1 MGALNTVG
9 GRLMLARKNKGW
21 TQPELLEQLRLQ
33 HGQTV
38 TQSHWSRVECN
49 ERGVSLQLLIA
60 VADLLG
66 VSLDYLT
73 GRKAKRLEHET
84 EVEYAA

>member
-1 MGALNTVG
+1 MNILNTVG
-9 GRLMLARKNKGW
+9 GRLMIARKSKGW
-21 TQPELLEQLRLQ
+21 TQPELLDQLKRRY
-33 HGQTV
+33 GYSV

-49 ERGVSLQLLIA
+49 ERGISLQLLIA
-60 VADLLG
+60 AADLLD

-73 GRKAKRLEHET
+73 GRPGKKQAET